1 MKRLTALLAPFA
13 LAAGI
18 AAAEPPSPIEWRPP
32 ASFDASKPG
41 LGLEPL
47 EGITSELLY
56 DPKPSNAS
64 PETGG
69 VYESVLHGTYNHHQ
83 QFVVAGEYVIVYWTN
98 HVQDENGPGQRI
110 LARVGTFRDGG
121 SRIDWGKPEEIIELA
136 PPAMPAGRR
145 PASDDSDLITGAFMD
160 GTLQL
165 IGGRLFLR
173 GRLLL
178 CDGWTDSML
187 YHHSANRSPVPDKHY
202 RHTRQAQFRFDI
214 YWILMHFVQ
223 EWKLENGRLL
233 PASEL
238 YISGERA
245 PAELQ
250 VTPTIRKKMGP
261 FNPPYDTAKPLKESP
276 LDFRQALTGKQIRFQ
291 RYPKY
296 APGTAK
302 LAANGKNGLAHHAE
316 FLRPDGSSVAI
327 RDNLLDPTTY
337 YAAEKNHPDE
347 AYSPGVKTNLFGTAI
362 PAAGELPD
370 GTVWIAGSDMKRFN
384 TFITWSKDGRVFD
397 RTKLLI
403 YQRHKAIPGISKPA
417 EAGAQYFQ
425 AISRGGTIYLVYSI
439 AKEQIGITR
448 IPMETLK

>member
-1 MKRLTALLAPFA
+1 
-13 LAAGI
+13 
-18 AAAEPPSPIEWRPP
+18 
-32 ASFDASKPG
+32 
-41 LGLEPL
+41 
-47 EGITSELLY
+47 
-56 DPKPSNAS
+56 
-64 PETGG
+64 
-69 VYESVLHGTYNHHQ
+69 
-83 QFVVAGEYVIVYWTN
+83 
-98 HVQDENGPGQRI
+98 
-110 LARVGTFRDGG
+110 
-121 SRIDWGKPEEIIELA
+121 
-136 PPAMPAGRR
+136 
-145 PASDDSDLITGAFMD
+145 
-160 GTLQL
+160 
-165 IGGRLFLR
+165 
-173 GRLLL
+173 
-178 CDGWTDSML
+178 ML

-202 RHTRQAQFRFDI
+202 RHTRQARFRFDI

-261 FNPPYDTAKPLKESP
+261 FNPPYDTAKPLEESP

-347 AYSPGVKTNLFGTAI
+347 AYSPGVKTNLFGTAM